1 MKLRYE
7 ILTLALLSA
16 VMMAS
21 SCKKSFLDKGIPQ
34 DQLTSST
41 FYTTELEL
49 QMATSY
55 LYGQP
60 WFDYNWPFGYQLA
73 EVQSGNV
80 VSYSWNGGATSFLN
94 FAVPSNSSDT
104 KYGWSSLY
112 NVIAHSN
119 TTIINVTARTP
130 DLPAALGIAKKTALG
145 ESHFMRAIAYF
156 QLVQTFGPVPIIE
169 DNNKVA
175 ADPNLK
181 PIIVTDIYKFI
192 INDLKKAVAYLP
204 LTNTKGHVNVWAAK
218 GLLAKVYL
226 TAAGVTGTREQSS
239 LDSAKTYAL
248 DVAANSGLTLAPNF
262 GDLFLSKNN
271 NALPELM
278 FGLQWAVS
286 PAAAYGN
293 NDQRQTQ
300 LEGSSDIDDVGGGGW
315 GGFRVS
321 ADLAKLYSSTDLRRK
336 ATFMRAGD
344 SYPELITA
352 KNPKGYAMTD
362 TGSLY
367 IKKYI
372 IGGPLANGG
381 ANIRPQWNNIPTYLL
396 RLADVYLVLA
406 EATLGSNA
414 TTSDANAL
422 LYFNKVR
429 NRANPTAPALTSL
442 DFKTIFTERRIEL
455 AGENQFWFDIKR
467 WHDWNPT
474 GASDFVKGQHRNMA
488 SYDPAKSNPN
498 YFENP
503 VANTS
508 IPGELTVLTGLLP
521 QKWTIS
527 YPAADLTS
535 NPNLS
540 LPPVPYY

>member
-1 MKLRYE
+1 MKLIYKKN
-7 ILTLALLSA
+7 IIAFFSA
-16 VMMAS
+16 VVILAGCS
-21 SCKKSFLDKGIPQ
+21 KDFLNKGIPQ
-34 DQLTSST
+34 DQLTTST
-41 FYTTELEL
+41 FYTTEAEL
-49 QMATSY
+49 QMATAY

-73 EVQSGNV
+73 EVQSANV
-80 VSYSWNGGATSFLN
+80 VSFSWNGGARSFLN

-119 TTIINVTARTP
+119 TTIINVTERTP
-130 DLPAALGIAKKTALG
+130 ESVGAAKNTALG
-145 ESHFMRAIAYF
+145 ESHFMRAMAYF
-156 QLVQTFGPVPIIE
+156 QLVQIFGPVPIIE

-181 PIIVTDIYKFI
+181 PIIVKDIYRFI
-192 INDLKKAVAYLP
+192 INDLNKAVKYLP

-218 GLLAKVYL
+218 GLLSKVYL
-226 TAAGVTGTREQSS
+226 TSAGISGTREQSS
-239 LDSAKTYAL
+239 LDSAKYYAL
-248 DVAANSGLTLAPNF
+248 DVAQNSGLTLAANF

-278 FGLQWAVS
+278 FGLQWSVS
-286 PAAAYGN
+286 AASPYGN

-315 GGFRVS
+315 GGFRIS

-336 ATFMRAGD
+336 QTFMQAGD
-344 SYPELITA
+344 KYPELITA
-352 KNPKGYAMTD
+352 KNPNGYSMTD
-362 TGSLY
+362 TASLY

-381 ANIRPQWNNIPTYLL
+381 ANIRPQCNNIPTYLL

-406 EATLGSNA
+406 EATLGSSA
-414 TTSDANAL
+414 STSDANAL

-429 NRANPTAPALTSL
+429 NRANPTLPALTSL
-442 DFKTIFTERRIEL
+442 DFKTIFTERRLEL

-474 GASDFVKGQHRNMA
+474 AASDFVKGQHRNMA
-488 SYDPAKSNPN
+488 SYSPDKGIYYETTIPN
-498 YFENP
+498 M
-503 VANTS
+503 
-508 IPGELTVLTGLLP
+508 GELTIVTGVQP
-521 QKWTIS
+521 QSWTLS